1 MAPCQS
7 YEWLQNGIR
16 QNDHRAV
23 SQRLNRATMKPS
35 CDEQAPKQ
43 TWMNDALEL
52 LTRTCLVSVATVA
65 AAATIA
71 SMQRPEVW
79 MLATE
84 VIRNCSRTG
93 SVGAS
98 GAAVVESSS
107 GNQTKVEKI
116 CQGTMSCWKLQF
128 PFES

>member
-1 MAPCQS
+1 
-7 YEWLQNGIR
+7 
-16 QNDHRAV
+16 
-23 SQRLNRATMKPS
+23 MKPS

-52 LTRTCLVSVATVA
+52 LTRTCLVSVAMVA

-79 MLATE
+79 MLVTE
-84 VIRNCSRTG
+84 AIRNYCRIG

-98 GAAVVESSS
+98 GAAVAESSS
-107 GNQTKVEKI
+107 GNQT
-116 CQGTMSCWKLQF
+116 
-128 PFES
+128 